1 MSSLTSV
8 DIRNFDSFCLLLFFF
23 CLSFALL
30 LWHLIYFMKRG
41 IFDVVINNGFVFS
54 IELIVIRNEPGPLG
68 IHVVPDYDR
77 LGKDRGLVV
86 QGIEPGGRIDR
97 DGKLAIYDRIIEIN
111 GQNLLNQPFQR

>member
-1 MSSLTSV
+1 MKKKCKLTAYKFSKRYLLILSYSV
-8 DIRNFDSFCLLLFFF
+8 
-23 CLSFALL
+23 
-30 LWHLIYFMKRG
+30 
-41 IFDVVINNGFVFS
+41 
-54 IELIVIRNEPGPLG
+54 ELIVIRNEPGPLG

-111 GQNLLNQPFQR
+111 GQNLLNMPFQR